1 MFRTRQKKVTAVVIG
16 LAVIFLSHAVAVGRW
31 TRGNFEIHV
40 FQVGQADSQLIV
52 GPTGR
57 TLLIDVGELNWNS
70 GRGARLVANKIRHV
84 MGANH
89 NHIDYIVATHLHADH
104 IGYVGRG
111 GIWGLIENHGFTV
124 GALIDRDAGVWND
137 VDQDG
142 QPAQNEITWHN
153 AGTTSGTGWRWLGY
167 ATAPNNAAQLNRE
180 TAIVGSTT
188 QINLGHGVTVTV
200 VESDAQGVRMVD
212 GQTAVAGDHT
222 GETNPP
228 SENDY
233 SITLKVSFGSLD
245 YVTGGDTDGEYDTS
259 GYGYTYN
266 DVERVIAPRIGR
278 VEILH
283 ANHHGSAHSTNQVY
297 VNTLDP
303 DVSLISC
310 GSNSYGHPD
319 QDTLNR
325 LLATSTVYLTEQGDS
340 SRNYGS
346 AIIVDDDIVIRS
358 RNGVNYTVDGIAYVA
373 SNPLP
378 ISSLKQ
384 RILDQIAVLE
394 RELATLR
401 ALAQQLPD

>member
-1 MFRTRQKKVTAVVIG
+1 MSIRKSVI
-16 LAVIFLSHAVAVGRW
+16 LICLFVPTSLFAQTW
-31 TRGNFEIHV
+31 TQGSFEIHV
-40 FQVGQADSQLIV
+40 FQIGQADSQLIV

-89 NHIDYIVATHLHADH
+89 DHIDYIVATHLHSDH

-111 GIWGLIENHGFTV
+111 GIWDLIENRGFTV
-124 GALIDRDAGVWND
+124 GTLIDRDAGVWND

-180 TAIVGSTT
+180 IAIVGSTT
-188 QINLGHGVTVTV
+188 QIDLGPGVTVTV
-200 VESDAQGVRMVD
+200 VESDAQGVRMED

-245 YVTGGDTDGEYDTS
+245 YVTGGDTDGEYETS

-266 DVERVIAPRIGR
+266 DVESVIAPRIGR
-278 VEILH
+278 VEVLH

-297 VNTLDP
+297 VNVLNP

-319 QDTLNR
+319 QDSLNR
-325 LLATSTVYLTEQGDS
+325 LLATSTVYLTEQGDAG
-340 SRNYGS
+340 RNYGS

-358 RNGVNYTVDGIAYVA
+358 SDGVNYTVDSNTYVA
-373 SNPLP
+373 ADHPP

-384 RILDQIAVLE
+384 QILDQIAVLE
-394 RELATLR
+394 RELAALR